1 MLSPIPQLASDS
13 PIDLLEK
20 KRIRSNSIGV
30 FSFYCL
36 CFFCILNVNFFT
48 RAFIGVEQAFSVLY
62 LLSALGVLFSFQFK
76 MRPALGQAGAMW
88 LIAVI
93 SFLLIATRFGA
104 LDLAYYTSPQSNLYR
119 TLVAQLLSVCAAMGA
134 RHLALAGRG
143 QEMLRVV
150 FGLAVMACLTIILTK
165 KFPGILQYVGTQAQD
180 RGGGFFQDPNRAGQ
194 ACCATAAIGFA
205 VLVGETTLR
214 GRLFAYSGMLAL
226 VPCLFMTYSR
236 SSILAM
242 AGLVMMQFFI
252 SPIMKRKETLIAIL
266 VVAVSLPIGVAYVLN
281 KRASNVDSWNQANVD
296 AQKDRM
302 ESLFRILSGNFDDAD
317 TGSRFVLAARGLRY
331 FASSPVIGVG
341 YRVLAKMP
349 DIGLGCHNTFIRIF
363 GEAGF
368 VAGMMFIG
376 AVGFLAL
383 CGWRSKSPQVRCLV
397 VGYAA
402 MYTAACLVSHS
413 VLTNRLHNVV
423 VGVCFGLITAAATA
437 SMQDARQRRAI
448 MLQRR
453 AAAPVPQPSLPPAD
467 EAVVPAAAQ
476 PHATG

>member
-13 PIDLLEK
+13 PIEMLEK
-20 KRIRSNSIGV
+20 KRVRPNFVGAW
-30 FSFYCL
+30 SFYSL

-48 RAFIGVEQAFSVLY
+48 RAFVGVEQAFSVLY
-62 LLSALGVLFSFQFK
+62 LLAALGVLFAFQFK
-76 MRPALGQAGAMW
+76 MRPAIGAAGSMW
-88 LIAVI
+88 LIAIV

-119 TLVAQLLSVCAAMGA
+119 TLIAQLLSVCAAMGA
-134 RHLALAGRG
+134 RHLALAGRC

-165 KFPGILQYVGTQAQD
+165 KFPFILQYVGTQTQD

-194 ACCATAAIGFA
+194 ACCVAAAIGFA
-205 VLVGETTLR
+205 VLVGETTIR

-242 AGLVMMQFFI
+242 AGLVAMQFFI
-252 SPIMKRKETLIAIL
+252 SPIMKRKETLIAIM
-266 VVAVSLPIGVAYVLN
+266 VVATSLPIGVAYVMN

-302 ESLFRILSGNFDDAD
+302 ESLFRILSGNFDDSD
-317 TGSRFVLAARGLRY
+317 TGSRFVLAAHGLRY

-341 YRVLAKMP
+341 FRVLVQMP
-349 DIGLGCHNTFIRIF
+349 DVGLGCHNTFIRIL
-363 GEAGF
+363 GEAGI
-368 VAGMMFIG
+368 VAGLMFIG

-402 MYTAACLVSHS
+402 MYTASCLVSHS

-423 VGVCFGLITAAATA
+423 VGICFGLLTAAATA
-437 SMQDARQRRAI
+437 AMQDAKQRRAV
-448 MLQRR
+448 MMQRS
-453 AAAPVPQPSLPPAD
+453 AIAPVPRPMAPATVG
-467 EAVVPAAAQ
+467 AVSTAQVQ
-476 PHATG
+476 PHAQN